1 MTLQDH
7 KDSFSRYLRAA
18 LGRRG
23 VMGVELAKASGLPAG
38 YVRRLLTA
46 QACPS
51 YTAREKIARALG
63 IDVLVME
70 GWFAKQ

>member
-7 KDSFSRYLRAA
+7 KDSFSKYLRAA

-23 VMGVELAKASGLPAG
+23 VMGVQLAKASGLPAG

-46 QACPS
+46 RLCPS
-51 YTAREKIARALG
+51 HRACEKIAVALK
-63 IDVLVME
+63 IDVQVME
-70 GWFAKQ
+70 GWFAQ